1 LAVGGAAHGVLD
13 EGPEVGFAEG
23 IGEEGAEAAGTA
35 LGGGYALGQALFL
48 AVGVDLDCVFVFGA
62 VVVEVLVPTQ
72 GQDAVLDGDFGEGDH
87 GDGTY
92 GQSHVFQ

>member
-1 LAVGGAAHGVLD
+1 MGV
-13 EGPEVGFAEG
+13 AEG
-23 IGEEGAEAAGTA
+23 VREEGAEAACTA
-35 LGGGYALGQALFL
+35 LGGGYALGQALLFI
-48 AVGVDLDCVFVFGA
+48 VGIDADQVFVFGA

-92 GQSHVFQ
+92 